1 MKGLIKRLLR
11 EGLESV
17 NYLHIDDVDDDN
29 EYERYLVDAKNMAK
43 DNGIGLGDNEL
54 AYIALIGN
62 KLVGAT
68 WIGVAG
74 VFSFDIVVDSAYQSK
89 GIGSRLIDMVMN
101 KYKARVKIAGNN
113 YGLRVNVVND
123 NLKSYL
129 ISKYNLVEDKNESN
143 ILVNNFMPDKLN
155 GRQIEANI
163 IGRNRLCVKGKIELS
178 SIDIVLDN
186 GLKTAMDK
194 LSSDK
199 SFKVSKSP
207 IVIGVDVNNGKTQLL
222 DGYHRYVYN
231 KGNGILPAYFIP
243 MRDGDIIDFSEI

>member
-1 MKGLIKRLLR
+1 MKEFIKKLLR

-29 EYERYLVDAKNMAK
+29 YYERYLVDAKNMAK

-62 KLVGAT
+62 QLVGAT

-101 KYKARVKIAGNN
+101 KYEARVKIAGDN
-113 YGLRVNVVND
+113 YGIRVNVVND

-143 ILVNNFMPDKLN
+143 ILVN
-155 GRQIEANI
+155 
-163 IGRNRLCVKGKIELS
+163 
-178 SIDIVLDN
+178 
-186 GLKTAMDK
+186 
-194 LSSDK
+194 
-199 SFKVSKSP
+199 SF
-207 IVIGVDVNNGKTQLL
+207 N
-222 DGYHRYVYN
+222 
-231 KGNGILPAYFIP
+231 
-243 MRDGDIIDFSEI
+243 

>member
-1 MKGLIKRLLR
+1 MKGFIKRLLR

-29 EYERYLVDAKNMAK
+29 DYEHY
-43 DNGIGLGDNEL
+43 
-54 AYIALIGN
+54 
-62 KLVGAT
+62 
-68 WIGVAG
+68 
-74 VFSFDIVVDSAYQSK
+74 
-89 GIGSRLIDMVMN
+89 
-101 KYKARVKIAGNN
+101 
-113 YGLRVNVVND
+113 
-123 NLKSYL
+123 
-129 ISKYNLVEDKNESN
+129 LVEDKNESN
-143 ILVNNFMPDKLN
+143 ILVNNFIPERLK
-155 GRQIEANI
+155 GAQIEANI

-207 IVIGVDVNNGKTQLL
+207 IVIGVDINNGKTQLL

>member
-11 EGLESV
+11 EGINTILP
-17 NYLHIDDVDDDN
+17 
-29 EYERYLVDAKNMAK
+29 ERL
-43 DNGIGLGDNEL
+43 
-54 AYIALIGN
+54 
-62 KLVGAT
+62 
-68 WIGVAG
+68 
-74 VFSFDIVVDSAYQSK
+74 K
-89 GIGSRLIDMVMN
+89 GT
-101 KYKARVKIAGNN
+101 
-113 YGLRVNVVND
+113 
-123 NLKSYL
+123 
-129 ISKYNLVEDKNESN
+129 
-143 ILVNNFMPDKLN
+143 
-155 GRQIEANI
+155 QIEANI

-207 IVIGVDVNNGKTQLL
+207 IVIGVDINNGKTQLL

>member
-11 EGLESV
+11 EGLEDV

-29 EYERYLVDAKNMAK
+29 DYERYLVDAKNMAK

-101 KYKARVKIAGNN
+101 KYEARVKIAGDN

-129 ISKYNLVEDKNESN
+129 ISKYNLVEDGNESN
-143 ILVNNFMPDKLN
+143 ILVNK
-155 GRQIEANI
+155 
-163 IGRNRLCVKGKIELS
+163 
-178 SIDIVLDN
+178 
-186 GLKTAMDK
+186 
-194 LSSDK
+194 
-199 SFKVSKSP
+199 
-207 IVIGVDVNNGKTQLL
+207 
-222 DGYHRYVYN
+222 
-231 KGNGILPAYFIP
+231 
-243 MRDGDIIDFSEI
+243 